1 MEPKD
6 FQKKLVSFITEA
18 AEITN
23 GKLAAE
29 INMTPQSFSN
39 RLQRG
44 TLPVV
49 QLQKFCERQ
58 LIQLPGWASD
68 QLGSADVVALRKELQ
83 EMKQANT
90 ALQARLEEAE
100 KRQDELMQMLKLSL
114 SK

>member
-6 FQKKLVSFITEA
+6 FQKKLVNYITEA

-23 GKLAAE
+23 GKLAAG

-49 QLQKFCERQ
+49 QLQRFCEAHH
-58 LIQLPGWASD
+58 IQLPKWAND
-68 QLGSADVVALRKELQ
+68 QLGSTDLVALRKELQ
-83 EMKQANT
+83 EMEQANK

-100 KRQDELMQMLKLSL
+100 KRQDELMQMLKMSL